1 MSYSVLTTKSQFP
14 SITIQLITLFSI
26 PSENHYLVSGHM
38 YLFLFDLVCSLGW
51 LVGWLVFYHS
61 HESNHMGVLFLSFT
75 YFT

>member
-1 MSYSVLTTKSQFP
+1 MFYSVLTTKSQFP
-14 SITIQLITLFSI
+14 SITIQSITLLSL

-51 LVGWLVFYHS
+51 FFIV
-61 HESNHMGVLFLSFT
+61 HMSPIVWYLLFLSLT